1 VKILI
6 LFLIIY
12 NFQHTVFADSLSGY
26 ETKRLNEIYFEGTG
40 TQSFV
45 LGLKK
50 IDFLT
55 HVTSSNGSIILTKE
69 GYRVRHGIPKS
80 PTFSHSTF
88 KKLKSL
94 PYIY

>member
-1 VKILI
+1 MKILI
-6 LFLIIY
+6 LFLIVY
-12 NFQHTVFADSLSGY
+12 NFQHSVLADIQSGY
-26 ETKRLNEIYFEGTG
+26 EKKRLNEIYFEGTG

-69 GYRVRHGIPKS
+69 KYRVRHGIQKS
-80 PTFSHSTF
+80 PI
-88 KKLKSL
+88 K
-94 PYIY
+94 